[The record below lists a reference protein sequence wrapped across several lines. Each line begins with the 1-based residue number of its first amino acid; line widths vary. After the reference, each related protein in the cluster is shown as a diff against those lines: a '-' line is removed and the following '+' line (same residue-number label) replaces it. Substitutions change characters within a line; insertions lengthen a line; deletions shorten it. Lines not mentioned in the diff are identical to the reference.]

1 MIPRLKIIDYS
12 KKKHHYKLD
21 NTTKQRHL
29 AIDEGI
35 DREKKKTRK
44 NIKKAALAKKARF
57 NVLRIYRKYKNK
69 KECEIITRDMKYIDK
84 KYKLGKTNNI
94 CKTLKKSK
102 KKTKKYRK

>member
-12 KKKHHYKLD
+12 KKKHHYRLNN
-21 NTTKQRHL
+21 NTKKRHL
-29 AIDEGI
+29 AIDEGV
-35 DREKKKTRK
+35 DREKKKTKK

-69 KECEIITRDMKYIDK
+69 KECEIITKDMKYMDK

-94 CKTLKKSK
+94 CKSTRKNIRKK
-102 KKTKKYRK
+102 